1 VRSRRGTTKF
11 PAKITKAI
19 SPGTVF
25 VHIHWGKLWAD
36 DAEAPVLYTPRKLL
50 LIINGYDCFFG

>member
-36 DAEAPVLYTPRKLL
+36 DAEAPVLYDYATQAIVNYQWL
-50 LIINGYDCFFG
+50 